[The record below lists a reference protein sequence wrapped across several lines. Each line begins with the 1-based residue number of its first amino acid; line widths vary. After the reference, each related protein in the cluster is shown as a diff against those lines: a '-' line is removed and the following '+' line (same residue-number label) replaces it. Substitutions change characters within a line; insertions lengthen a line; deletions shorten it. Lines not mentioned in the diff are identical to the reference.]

1 MIGFKQ
7 KNKKEGIFQGVL
19 MAYLILILHVGLIM
33 GLGLLVFFFSG
44 LIQYMGW
51 IFIFGTVAVLGSGY
65 YFYRRMKEEGKN
77 LKEMI
82 RMPLLSGKAVEVSL
96 LGGLASFRVGP
107 AGTGD
112 RPLLSQEN
120 ASPTLFLENSPGKT
134 DLESLKEWA
143 KLLQEGFITREEF
156 DVAKDKLLSK

>member
-1 MIGFKQ
+1 MMGFNQ

-19 MAYLILILHVGLIM
+19 MAYLILILHVGLIV
-33 GLGLLVFFFSG
+33 GLGFLVFFFSG

-51 IFIFGTVAVLGSGY
+51 IFFFGAAALLGSGY

-82 RMPLLSGKAVEVSL
+82 RMPLLTGKSIEVSL

-107 AGTGD
+107 AGE
-112 RPLLSQEN
+112 RSLLPDGEIHLLED
-120 ASPTLFLENSPGKT
+120 PTKT
-134 DLESLKEWA
+134 NFQNLKELA
-143 KLLQEGFITREEF
+143 KLLQEGLITREEF
-156 DVAKDKLLSK
+156 DIAKQKFFSK